1 MTILTCKASTLLI
14 YPMSVDDVDQR
25 IWDTKN
31 NKSEHYGNSESKRLG
46 DTRVQDS
53 QLLQETP
60 T

>member
-25 IWDTKN
+25 TWDTKN

-46 DTRVQDS
+46 DTRV
-53 QLLQETP
+53 
-60 T
+60 